1 MIKLFEKHEDEKYII
16 IKILFIKIT
25 LKKKPTKSDLYD
37 FENRFNDKI
46 EKIRYNNYLLN
57 MSKNINYNTFLKYKN
72 INYGKEV
79 VLIATGPTLNKYI
92 PIKNSINVGVNQA
105 IYYDKVKLDY
115 YFLQDCKNSTKD
127 IPEFIIKNNGGKCKY
142 FFGTYDMEYMKDIV
156 SESDSILIKNSER
169 YVVDILCSYN
179 NLIYD
184 ITSLPLQCFGSVV
197 FAALQFI
204 FWTNPK
210 RIYLVGCDCSES
222 GHFNQKN
229 NTLDLRRV
237 KLGYLKVKEFR
248 DIYYPK
254 TEIISINPIGL
265 NGIFKDI
272 YSKNN
277 SYIDTPSADDYKEY
291 LKNEEYLNSFL
302 ENNRMERM
310 DANREDIFAK
320 VRADFHKDRYFFAS
334 KYVKDKIV
342 IDTASGTG
350 YGADILYNIGKAKKV
365 YGIEINDKTVA
376 YAKYKYGND
385 NIIYN
390 QGNIL
395 NLPFDDEMFD
405 VFTSFETIE
414 HVNNNEDTQMKEVK
428 RILKKGWLY
437 ILSTPNNWGL
447 TEFHV
452 KDYDYFSIKE
462 LVSKYFKIQKIYNQ
476 NSEMANT
483 KRQIIETT
491 ESNYKEA
498 ECFIIVAIKE
508 WFMITNKNYV
518 EQYKLLNDKNK
529 LYYKSN
535 LSIFNMVNEISL
547 FFV

>member
-1 MIKLFEKHEDEKYII
+1 MQI
-16 IKILFIKIT
+16 
-25 LKKKPTKSDLYD
+25 
-37 FENRFNDKI
+37 
-46 EKIRYNNYLLN
+46 
-57 MSKNINYNTFLKYKN
+57 
-72 INYGKEV
+72 
-79 VLIATGPTLNKYI
+79 
-92 PIKNSINVGVNQA
+92 
-105 IYYDKVKLDY
+105 
-115 YFLQDCKNSTKD
+115 
-127 IPEFIIKNNGGKCKY
+127 

-156 SESDSILIKNSER
+156 SESDSILIKNSKR
-169 YVVDILCSYN
+169 YVVDNLCSYN

-197 FAALQFI
+197 FATLQFI

-210 RIYLVGCDCSES
+210 RIYLVGCDATNS

-229 NTLDLRRV
+229 NTLDCSRV
-237 KLGYLKVKEFR
+237 KLGWLKVKEFR

-277 SYIDTPSADDYKEY
+277 SYIYTPSADDYKEY
-291 LKNEEYLNSFL
+291 FKNEEYLNSFL

-334 KYVKDKIV
+334 KYAKDKIV

-365 YGIEINDKTVA
+365 YGIEINDKAVA

-395 NLPFDDEMFD
+395 NLTFDDEMFD

-414 HVNNNEDTQMKEVK
+414 HVNDEDTQMKEVK
-428 RILKKGWLY
+428 RVLKKGGLY

-476 NSEMANT
+476 NSETANT

-508 WFMITNKNYV
+508 
-518 EQYKLLNDKNK
+518 
-529 LYYKSN
+529 
-535 LSIFNMVNEISL
+535 
-547 FFV
+547 

>member
-1 MIKLFEKHEDEKYII
+1 MIIENNDKYLI
-16 IKILFIKIT
+16 IKILFIKLT
-25 LKKKPTKSDLYD
+25 FKKKNPKFDLYNLGNR
-37 FENRFNDKI
+37 FENKI
-46 EKIRYNNYLLN
+46 EELNEKIRYNNYLLN
-57 MSKNINYNTFLKYKN
+57 MSKNINYNTFLQYKN
-72 INYGKEV
+72 INQGKEI

-92 PIKNSINVGVNQA
+92 PIKNALNVGVNQA

-127 IPEFIIKNNGGKCKY
+127 IPEFIIKNDDGKCQY
-142 FFGTYDMEYMKDIV
+142 FFGTYDMNYFKGMV
-156 SESDSILIKNSER
+156 SESDYILIKNSKR

-179 NLIYD
+179 NLIHD

-210 RIYLVGCDCSES
+210 RIYLVGCDVSES
-222 GHFNQKN
+222 GHFNQRN
-229 NTLDLRRV
+229 NTLDCSRV
-237 KLGYLKVKEFR
+237 KLGWLKVKEFR

-254 TEIISINPIGL
+254 TEIVSINPIGL

-272 YSKNN
+272 YSKDG
-277 SYIDTPSADDYKEY
+277 SYIDIPTVDDYKEY
-291 LKNEEYLNSFL
+291 FKNEEYLNAFL

-320 VRADFHKDRYFFAS
+320 SRADFHKDRYFFAS

-376 YAKYKYGND
+376 YAQYKYGND

-390 QGNIL
+390 RGNIL
-395 NLPFDDEMFD
+395 DLPFDNEMFD
-405 VFTSFETIE
+405 VFTSFETVE
-414 HVNNNEDTQMKEVK
+414 HVNDEDRQMKEVK
-428 RILKKGWLY
+428 RVLKKGGLY

-476 NSEMANT
+476 NSDTANT
-483 KRQIIETT
+483 KRQITETT
-491 ESNYKEA
+491 EKNYKEA

-508 WFMITNKNYV
+508 
-518 EQYKLLNDKNK
+518 
-529 LYYKSN
+529 
-535 LSIFNMVNEISL
+535 
-547 FFV
+547 

>member
-1 MIKLFEKHEDEKYII
+1 MIKLFEKFETEKYIV

-25 LKKKPTKSDLYD
+25 FKKKTPKSYIDVIAWFMPFGRLREAVREYLLRTEDLIGGL
-37 FENRFNDKI
+37 ENINNMIDWKI
-46 EKIRYNNYLLN
+46 NMIDEKIKRITAINYQLN

-72 INYGKEV
+72 INQGKEV

-92 PIKNSINVGVNQA
+92 PIKNALNVGVNQA

-127 IPEFIIKNNGGKCKY
+127 VPEFIINNDDGKCQY
-142 FFGTYDMEYMKDIV
+142 FFGVCDIDYMKDLV
-156 SESDSILIKNSER
+156 SESDAILIKNAKR
-169 YVVDILCSYN
+169 YVLDILHSHD

-184 ITSLPLQCFGSVV
+184 ITSLPLADFESVV
-197 FAALQFI
+197 FEAIQFI

-210 RIYLVGCDCSES
+210 RIYLVGCDVSES

-229 NTLDLRRV
+229 NTLNISRV
-237 KLGYLKVKEFR
+237 KLGWLKVKEFR

-254 TEIISINPIGL
+254 TEIVSINPIGL
-265 NGIFKDI
+265 NGIFKEI
-272 YSKNN
+272 YSKNGC
-277 SYIDTPSADDYKEY
+277 YIDTPSIDDYKEY
-291 LKNEEYLNSFL
+291 FRNEEYLNAFL

-334 KYVKDKIV
+334 KYVENKIV

-376 YAKYKYGND
+376 YAQYKYGND

-390 QGNIL
+390 QGSIL
-395 NLPFDDEMFD
+395 DLPFDNEMFD
-405 VFTSFETIE
+405 VFTSFETVE
-414 HVNNNEDTQMKEVK
+414 HVDDEDRQMKEV
-428 RILKKGWLY
+428 RRVLKKGGLY

-476 NSEMANT
+476 NSETATT

-491 ESNYKEA
+491 ENNYKEA

-508 WFMITNKNYV
+508 
-518 EQYKLLNDKNK
+518 
-529 LYYKSN
+529 
-535 LSIFNMVNEISL
+535 
-547 FFV
+547 

>member
-25 LKKKPTKSDLYD
+25 LKKKPTKSGLYD
-37 FENRFNDKI
+37 FENRLVNRLDKI
-46 EKIRYNNYLLN
+46 IHNSILLN
-57 MSKNINYNTFLKYKN
+57 MSKNINYNTFLQYKN
-72 INYGKEV
+72 INQGKEI

-92 PIKNSINVGVNQA
+92 PIKNAINVGVNQA

-127 IPEFIIKNNGGKCKY
+127 IPEFIIKNNDGKCKY

-197 FAALQFI
+197 FAAIQFI

-272 YSKNN
+272 YSKNG
-277 SYIDTPSADDYKEY
+277 SYIDILKADDYKEY
-291 LKNEEYLNSFL
+291 FEDKSYLNSFL

-320 VRADFHKDRYFFAS
+320 VRADFHKDRYLFAS

-365 YGIEINDKTVA
+365 YGIEINDKAVA
-376 YAKYKYGND
+376 YAKYKYEND

-414 HVNNNEDTQMKEVK
+414 HVNDEDTQMKEVK
-428 RILKKGWLY
+428 RVLKKGGLY

-476 NSEMANT
+476 NSETANT

-508 WFMITNKNYV
+508 
-518 EQYKLLNDKNK
+518 
-529 LYYKSN
+529 
-535 LSIFNMVNEISL
+535 
-547 FFV
+547 

>member
-1 MIKLFEKHEDEKYII
+1 MIESNDKYLI
-16 IKILFIKIT
+16 IKILFVKIT
-25 LKKKPTKSDLYD
+25 LKKKMPKSDLYD

-79 VLIATGPTLNKYI
+79 VLIATGPTLNKYV
-92 PIKNSINVGVNQA
+92 PIKNAINVVVNQA

-127 IPEFIIKNNGGKCKY
+127 IPEFIIKNNDGKCKY

-156 SESDSILIKNSER
+156 SESDSILIKNSKR
-169 YVVDILCSYN
+169 YVVDNLCSYN

-197 FAALQFI
+197 FATLQFI

-210 RIYLVGCDCSES
+210 RIYLVGCDATNS

-229 NTLDLRRV
+229 NTLDCSRV
-237 KLGYLKVKEFR
+237 KLGWLKVKEFR

-277 SYIDTPSADDYKEY
+277 SYIYTPSADDYEEY
-291 LKNEEYLNSFL
+291 FKNEEYLNSFL
-302 ENNRMERM
+302 ENNRKERM

-320 VRADFHKDRYFFAS
+320 TRADFHKDRYLFAS
-334 KYVKDKIV
+334 KYVENKIV

-376 YAKYKYGND
+376 YARYKYGND

-390 QGNIL
+390 Q
-395 NLPFDDEMFD
+395 
-405 VFTSFETIE
+405 
-414 HVNNNEDTQMKEVK
+414 
-428 RILKKGWLY
+428 
-437 ILSTPNNWGL
+437 
-447 TEFHV
+447 
-452 KDYDYFSIKE
+452 
-462 LVSKYFKIQKIYNQ
+462 
-476 NSEMANT
+476 
-483 KRQIIETT
+483 
-491 ESNYKEA
+491 
-498 ECFIIVAIKE
+498 
-508 WFMITNKNYV
+508 
-518 EQYKLLNDKNK
+518 
-529 LYYKSN
+529 
-535 LSIFNMVNEISL
+535 
-547 FFV
+547 

>member
-1 MIKLFEKHEDEKYII
+1 MIESNDKYLI

-25 LKKKPTKSDLYD
+25 IKKKPTKSDLYD
-37 FENRFNDKI
+37 FENRINDKI

-72 INYGKEV
+72 INQGKEI

-92 PIKNSINVGVNQA
+92 PIENALNVGVNQA

-127 IPEFIIKNNGGKCKY
+127 IPEFIIKNNDGKCKY
-142 FFGTYDMEYMKDIV
+142 FFGTYDIEYMKDIV

-169 YVVDILCSYN
+169 YIVDILCSYN

-210 RIYLVGCDCSES
+210 RIYLVGCDATNS

-229 NTLDLRRV
+229 NTLDCPRV
-237 KLGYLKVKEFR
+237 KLGWLKVKEFR

-277 SYIDTPSADDYKEY
+277 SYIYTPSADDYKEY
-291 LKNEEYLNSFL
+291 FKNEEYLNSFL
-302 ENNRMERM
+302 ENNRKERM
-310 DANREDIFAK
+310 DANREDIFAN
-320 VRADFHKDRYFFAS
+320 VRADFHKDRYLFAS
-334 KYVKDKIV
+334 KYVENKIV

-350 YGADILYNIGKAKKV
+350 YGADILYNIGKAKK
-365 YGIEINDKTVA
+365 
-376 YAKYKYGND
+376 
-385 NIIYN
+385 
-390 QGNIL
+390 
-395 NLPFDDEMFD
+395 
-405 VFTSFETIE
+405 FTE
-414 HVNNNEDTQMKEVK
+414 
-428 RILKKGWLY
+428 
-437 ILSTPNNWGL
+437 
-447 TEFHV
+447 
-452 KDYDYFSIKE
+452 
-462 LVSKYFKIQKIYNQ
+462 
-476 NSEMANT
+476 
-483 KRQIIETT
+483 
-491 ESNYKEA
+491 
-498 ECFIIVAIKE
+498 
-508 WFMITNKNYV
+508 
-518 EQYKLLNDKNK
+518 
-529 LYYKSN
+529 
-535 LSIFNMVNEISL
+535 
-547 FFV
+547 

>member
-1 MIKLFEKHEDEKYII
+1 MIKLFEKIENDKYLI

-25 LKKKPTKSDLYD
+25 FKKKSPKFDLRNLGNR
-37 FENRFNDKI
+37 FENKI
-46 EKIRYNNYLLN
+46 EELNEKIRYNNYLLN
-57 MSKNINYNTFLKYKN
+57 MSKNINYNTFLQYKN
-72 INYGKEV
+72 INQGKEI

-92 PIKNSINVGVNQA
+92 PIENALNVGVNQA

-127 IPEFIIKNNGGKCKY
+127 IPEFIIKNDDGKCQY
-142 FFGTYDMEYMKDIV
+142 FFGTYDMNYFKDMV
-156 SESDSILIKNSER
+156 SYSDSILIKNSKR

-179 NLIYD
+179 NLIHD

-210 RIYLVGCDCSES
+210 RIYLVGCDVSES
-222 GHFNQKN
+222 GHFNQRN
-229 NTLDLRRV
+229 NTLDCSRV
-237 KLGYLKVKEFR
+237 KLGWLKVKEFR

-254 TEIISINPIGL
+254 TEIVSINPIGL

-272 YSKNN
+272 YSKDG
-277 SYIDTPSADDYKEY
+277 SYIDIPTVDDYKEY
-291 LKNEEYLNSFL
+291 FKNEEYLNAFL
-302 ENNRMERM
+302 EKRM

-320 VRADFHKDRYFFAS
+320 SRADFHKDRYFFAS

-376 YAKYKYGND
+376 YAQYKYGNE

-390 QGNIL
+390 RGNIL
-395 NLPFDDEMFD
+395 DLPFDNEMFD
-405 VFTSFETIE
+405 VFTSFETVE
-414 HVNNNEDTQMKEVK
+414 HVDDEDRQMKEVK
-428 RILKKGWLY
+428 RVLKKGGLY

-476 NSEMANT
+476 NSDTANT
-483 KRQIIETT
+483 KRQITETT
-491 ESNYKEA
+491 EKNYKEA

-508 WFMITNKNYV
+508 
-518 EQYKLLNDKNK
+518 
-529 LYYKSN
+529 
-535 LSIFNMVNEISL
+535 
-547 FFV
+547 

>member
-1 MIKLFEKHEDEKYII
+1 MIESNDKYLI

-25 LKKKPTKSDLYD
+25 FKKKPTKSDLYD

-57 MSKNINYNTFLKYKN
+57 MSKNINYNTFLQYKN
-72 INYGKEV
+72 INQGKEI

-92 PIKNSINVGVNQA
+92 PIKNAINVGVNQA

-127 IPEFIIKNNGGKCKY
+127 IPEFIIKNDDGKCQY
-142 FFGTYDMEYMKDIV
+142 FFGTYDMNYFKDMI
-156 SESDSILIKNSER
+156 SESDAILIKNSKR
-169 YVVDILCSYN
+169 YVVDNLCSYN

-197 FAALQFI
+197 FATLQFI

-210 RIYLVGCDCSES
+210 RIYLVGCDATNS

-229 NTLDLRRV
+229 NTLDCPRV
-237 KLGYLKVKEFR
+237 KLGWLKVKEFR

-277 SYIDTPSADDYKEY
+277 SYIYTPSADDYKEY
-291 LKNEEYLNSFL
+291 FKNEEYLNSFL
-302 ENNRMERM
+302 ENNRKERM

-320 VRADFHKDRYFFAS
+320 TRADFHKDRYFFAS
-334 KYVKDKIV
+334 KYTKDKIV

-376 YAKYKYGND
+376 YARYKYGND

-414 HVNNNEDTQMKEVK
+414 HVNDEDTQMKEVK
-428 RILKKGWLY
+428 RVLKKGGLY
-437 ILSTPNNWGL
+437 ILSTPNNWGR

-476 NSEMANT
+476 NSETANT

-508 WFMITNKNYV
+508 
-518 EQYKLLNDKNK
+518 
-529 LYYKSN
+529 
-535 LSIFNMVNEISL
+535 
-547 FFV
+547 

>member
-1 MIKLFEKHEDEKYII
+1 MIESNDKYLI

-25 LKKKPTKSDLYD
+25 IKKKPTKSDLYD

-57 MSKNINYNTFLKYKN
+57 MSKNINYNTFLQYKN
-72 INYGKEV
+72 INQGKEI

-92 PIKNSINVGVNQA
+92 PIKNAINVGVNQA

-115 YFLQDCKNSTKD
+115 YFLQDCKNSTKN
-127 IPEFIIKNNGGKCKY
+127 IPEFIIKNNDGKCKY

-169 YVVDILCSYN
+169 YIVDILCSYN

-197 FAALQFI
+197 FAAIQFI

-272 YSKNN
+272 YYKNG
-277 SYIDTPSADDYKEY
+277 SYIDILKADDYKEY
-291 LKNEEYLNSFL
+291 FEDKSYLNSFL
-302 ENNRMERM
+302 ENNRKKEWTLTEKIYLQKLERISI
-310 DANREDIFAK
+310 RTDIFSQ
-320 VRADFHKDRYFFAS
+320 AS
-334 KYVKDKIV
+334 MLKI
-342 IDTASGTG
+342 
-350 YGADILYNIGKAKKV
+350 K
-365 YGIEINDKTVA
+365 
-376 YAKYKYGND
+376 
-385 NIIYN
+385 
-390 QGNIL
+390 
-395 NLPFDDEMFD
+395 
-405 VFTSFETIE
+405 
-414 HVNNNEDTQMKEVK
+414 
-428 RILKKGWLY
+428 
-437 ILSTPNNWGL
+437 
-447 TEFHV
+447 
-452 KDYDYFSIKE
+452 
-462 LVSKYFKIQKIYNQ
+462 
-476 NSEMANT
+476 
-483 KRQIIETT
+483 
-491 ESNYKEA
+491 
-498 ECFIIVAIKE
+498 
-508 WFMITNKNYV
+508 
-518 EQYKLLNDKNK
+518 
-529 LYYKSN
+529 
-535 LSIFNMVNEISL
+535 
-547 FFV
+547 

>member
-1 MIKLFEKHEDEKYII
+1 MIESNDKYLI

-25 LKKKPTKSDLYD
+25 FKKKPTKSDLYD

-57 MSKNINYNTFLKYKN
+57 MSKNINYNAFLQYKN
-72 INYGKEV
+72 INQGKEI

-92 PIKNSINVGVNQA
+92 PIENALNVGVNQA

-115 YFLQDCKNSTKD
+115 YFLQDCKNSTKN
-127 IPEFIIKNNGGKCKY
+127 IPEFIIKNDDGKCQY
-142 FFGTYDMEYMKDIV
+142 FFGTYDMNYFKDVV
-156 SESDSILIKNSER
+156 SESDAILIKNSKR
-169 YVVDILCSYN
+169 YVVDNLCSYN

-210 RIYLVGCDCSES
+210 RIYLVGCDATNS

-229 NTLDLRRV
+229 NTLDCPRV
-237 KLGYLKVKEFR
+237 KLGWLKVKEFR

-277 SYIDTPSADDYKEY
+277 SYIYTPSADDYKEY
-291 LKNEEYLNSFL
+291 FKNEEYLNSFL
-302 ENNRMERM
+302 ENNRKERM

-320 VRADFHKDRYFFAS
+320 TRADFHKDRYFFAS
-334 KYVKDKIV
+334 KYTKDKIV

-376 YAKYKYGND
+376 YARYKYGND

-414 HVNNNEDTQMKEVK
+414 HVNDEDTQMKEVK
-428 RILKKGWLY
+428 RVLKKGGLY

-476 NSEMANT
+476 NSETANT

-508 WFMITNKNYV
+508 
-518 EQYKLLNDKNK
+518 
-529 LYYKSN
+529 
-535 LSIFNMVNEISL
+535 
-547 FFV
+547 

>member
-25 LKKKPTKSDLYD
+25 FKKKPTKSDLYD

-57 MSKNINYNTFLKYKN
+57 MSKNINYNTFLQYKN
-72 INYGKEV
+72 INQGKEI

-92 PIKNSINVGVNQA
+92 PIENALNVGVNQA

-127 IPEFIIKNNGGKCKY
+127 IPEFIIKNNDGKCKY
-142 FFGTYDMEYMKDIV
+142 FFGTYDMNYFKDML
-156 SESDSILIKNSER
+156 SESDAILIKNSKR
-169 YVVDILCSYN
+169 YVVDNLCSYN

-197 FAALQFI
+197 FAAIRFI

-210 RIYLVGCDCSES
+210 RIYLVGCDCSKS

-265 NGIFKDI
+265 NGIFKYI
-272 YSKNN
+272 YSKNG
-277 SYIDTPSADDYKEY
+277 SYIDILKADDYKEY
-291 LKNEEYLNSFL
+291 FEDKSYLNSFL
-302 ENNRMERM
+302 ENNRRERM

-320 VRADFHKDRYFFAS
+320 TRADFHKDRYFFAS

-350 YGADILYNIGKAKKV
+350 YGADILYNIGKAKK
-365 YGIEINDKTVA
+365 
-376 YAKYKYGND
+376 
-385 NIIYN
+385 
-390 QGNIL
+390 
-395 NLPFDDEMFD
+395 
-405 VFTSFETIE
+405 FTE
-414 HVNNNEDTQMKEVK
+414 
-428 RILKKGWLY
+428 
-437 ILSTPNNWGL
+437 
-447 TEFHV
+447 
-452 KDYDYFSIKE
+452 
-462 LVSKYFKIQKIYNQ
+462 
-476 NSEMANT
+476 
-483 KRQIIETT
+483 
-491 ESNYKEA
+491 
-498 ECFIIVAIKE
+498 
-508 WFMITNKNYV
+508 
-518 EQYKLLNDKNK
+518 
-529 LYYKSN
+529 
-535 LSIFNMVNEISL
+535 
-547 FFV
+547 